1 VVDET
6 EPEVES
12 DLRRRAAWLLG
23 MLAMV
28 AVLFV
33 VVMTAVIGN
42 DSSTSDGGQSKPLDG
57 VATTGAAS
65 SSSPPA
71 SRASSR
77 TSSAASTAPRTSAT
91 AHGPATCPTAQ
102 RCALDDDIG
111 NAVAAVNAY
120 RIQHG
125 QAAVPGAVSAAAKQC
140 ALNNGNGCTG
150 SWAESQVPG
159 PDGKK
164 AVDKVAQLAKLL
176 SPMKSFGVGWAYD
189 PAGKQYFFAIV
200 RSD

>member
-1 VVDET
+1 VVDEI

-23 MLAMV
+23 MLVVV
-28 AVLFV
+28 AILFV
-33 VVMTAVIGN
+33 VVMTAVMRDDTGN
-42 DSSTSDGGQSKPLDG
+42 SNVGQSGPLDG
-57 VATTGAAS
+57 LTTAGAPS
-65 SSSPPA
+65 SSSRPPA
-71 SRASSR
+71 HR
-77 TSSAASTAPRTSAT
+77 TSSSGSKAPTSSAT
-91 AHGPATCPTAQ
+91 THGPATCPTAQ

-120 RIQHG
+120 RTEHG
-125 QAAVPGAVSAAAKQC
+125 QAAVSGAVSAAAKQC

-150 SWAESQVPG
+150 TWAESQVPG

-164 AVDKVAQLAKLL
+164 AVDKIAQLAKLL

-189 PAGKQYFFAIV
+189 PASKEYFFAIV
-200 RSD
+200 RTV